1 MKNQTNH
8 KILIVDDNPR
18 NIQIVGNMLHEKDI
32 QIAYATDASKALQ
45 MTAVNRYDLFL
56 LDIMMPGM
64 DGFELCRQL
73 RSNKQHEHVPIIF
86 LTAKTDSDSII
97 KGFSI
102 GANDYVTK
110 PFNSAELIARVETHL
125 ELYDKTLQLN
135 EFNKELENKV
145 IERTKQ
151 LALANQQLKR
161 LEKAKSEFLALM
173 SHELRNPLNGVIG
186 LTGLLQKTELSNEQ
200 QEYIGSLIEAAS
212 RLSTFSELALLITSL
227 RSLNQEPDL
236 YPTLI
241 KYTIEVAI
249 DNVSH
254 NLKKQQL
261 SIQKNFETPEMQL
274 LVDAHLMLRC
284 LEMVIENAIYHSP
297 KGGIVTI
304 SLLQETELLDC
315 ICISN
320 QGKGFDEEVLQ
331 LFNDNKVGG
340 QLLSNDGA
348 GLLLAAIQL
357 IMEVH
362 NGFLQLFNNPE
373 GEGATVKL
381 LFRKQPAK

>member
-73 RSNKQHEHVPIIF
+73 RSHKQHEHVPIIF